1 MFHTR
6 GFHSPRYRYTIYKVT
21 AHGGVWSAYRTL
33 NSELTEGGVHVE
45 EHHAQRGQVDVQPIA
60 DAKGYSVDAKG
71 YSVDAK
77 GYSVDAKGYIVD
89 LVLHTNQQRQRVQ
102 QHHGAAEGGGFTL
115 RAVDS
120 SLEGVVWSSEATQ
133 GPQHR
138 LQTANQGEQTY
149 PYWARLLHRC
159 TARPTIVRASLL
171 GSHGQGPG
179 VRCKPRRVGR
189 SAYTLPVTTLKSIF
203 SSQENIPATP
213 ASDWSITRIYLSSTF
228 HPSLK
233 YSVLRRSAVE
243 ISFSAKPARRPT
255 TGAERAYT
263 RSGDQSQE
271 LRESIYPERGPIRL
285 GGRSEDLPPRKARA
299 RRRSGPIVG
308 DESAYTR
315 CGDQSRVGSGRIYSL
330 AAKKYTATSCASQL
344 EWMLWL
350 DSAWYVTNRLRY
362 VR

>member
-45 EHHAQRGQVDVQPIA
+45 EHHAQRGQ
-60 DAKGYSVDAKG
+60 G

-138 LQTANQGEQTY
+138 LQTANQGEQY
-149 PYWARLLHRC
+149 
-159 TARPTIVRASLL
+159 I
-171 GSHGQGPG
+171 QG
-179 VRCKPRRVGR
+179 
-189 SAYTLPVTTLKSIF
+189 
-203 SSQENIPATP
+203 
-213 ASDWSITRIYLSSTF
+213 
-228 HPSLK
+228 
-233 YSVLRRSAVE
+233 
-243 ISFSAKPARRPT
+243 
-255 TGAERAYT
+255 
-263 RSGDQSQE
+263 
-271 LRESIYPERGPIRL
+271 
-285 GGRSEDLPPRKARA
+285 
-299 RRRSGPIVG
+299 
-308 DESAYTR
+308 
-315 CGDQSRVGSGRIYSL
+315 
-330 AAKKYTATSCASQL
+330 
-344 EWMLWL
+344 
-350 DSAWYVTNRLRY
+350 
-362 VR
+362 